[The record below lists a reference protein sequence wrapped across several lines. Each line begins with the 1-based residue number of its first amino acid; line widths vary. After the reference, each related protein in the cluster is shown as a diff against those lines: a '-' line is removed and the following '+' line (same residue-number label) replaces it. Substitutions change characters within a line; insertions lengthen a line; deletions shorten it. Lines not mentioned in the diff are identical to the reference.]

1 MDNYLDLAIE
11 DVYEILCEGEY
22 HWPKHFTV
30 TEKHGIL
37 DQMMEYFAGKDEFE
51 KCIRLQT
58 IKQSIV

>member
-22 HWPKHFTV
+22 QWPKQFTV
-30 TEKHGIL
+30 TEKHDML
-37 DQMMEYFAGKDEFE
+37 DQMMEYFASKDEFE